1 VPQSKAALVI
11 TGESLWQLSWGGE
24 EDTTS
29 LSLTLSQGAVTHTFY
44 QPSAGWKP
52 ETTSDLHK
60 TQKSFVALTE
70 IETN

>member
-1 VPQSKAALVI
+1 MATILGA
-11 TGESLWQLSWGGE
+11 E

-29 LSLTLSQGAVTHTFY
+29 LSLTLSQGAVARAFY

-52 ETTSDLHK
+52 ETTSDLQK

-70 IETN
+70 METN